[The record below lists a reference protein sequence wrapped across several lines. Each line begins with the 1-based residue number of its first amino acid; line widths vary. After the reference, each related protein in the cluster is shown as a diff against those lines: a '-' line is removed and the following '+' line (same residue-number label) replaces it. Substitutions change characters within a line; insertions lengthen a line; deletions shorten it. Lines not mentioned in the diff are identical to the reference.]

1 MVINYL
7 RVPLTIQ
14 LKYGTYALDS
24 AYLLLKVTQVNFHV
38 VSLILQETIVLQA
51 RSIARASYGTLEQD
65 NVLKLSVVTQM
76 KFWMLVLI
84 VQETN

>member
-7 RVPLTIQ
+7 QVLLTIQ
-14 LKYGTYALDS
+14 LKYGTFALDS

-51 RSIARASYGTLEQD
+51 RLIARASYGTLEQD

-84 VQETN
+84 VRETN